1 MNIIYR
7 YIPDVKDIAVGDD
20 FIWYQSLKTQA
31 YAQIHRTSRN
41 YYIVTLCCVMRMH
54 MYTQNFSSSKDA
66 FNYVMDWFN
75 DIHKRL

>member
-7 YIPDVKDIAVGDD
+7 YIPDVMDRALGDD
-20 FIWYQSLKTQA
+20 FIWYQSRKTQA

-41 YYIVTLCCVMRMH
+41 YYIVTLCYAMRMH
-54 MYTQNFSSSKDA
+54 IQNFSSSKDA
-66 FNYVMDWFN
+66 FNYVMNWFN